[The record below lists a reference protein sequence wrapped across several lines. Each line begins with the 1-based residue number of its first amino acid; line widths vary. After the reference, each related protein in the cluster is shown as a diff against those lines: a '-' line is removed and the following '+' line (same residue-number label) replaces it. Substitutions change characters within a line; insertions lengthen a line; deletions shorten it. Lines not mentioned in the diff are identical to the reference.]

1 MVGQVVSDELK
12 KLSTQIQPNYLR
24 LKKITTQPNPPTK
37 ESKLI
42 FVGWWV
48 ECTLESGWVHF
59 RSK

>member
-24 LKKITTQPNPPTK
+24 LKKITTQPSPPTK

-42 FVGWWV
+42 FVGRWV

>member
-37 ESKLI
+37 ECKLI
-42 FVGWWV
+42 FVGCWV

>member
-12 KLSTQIQPNYLR
+12 KLSTQPR
-24 LKKITTQPNPPTK
+24 LKKITTQPSPPTK

-42 FVGWWV
+42 FVGRWV